1 MINLL
6 TNTSSIF
13 FYLIPVALISGPFI
27 PDLFL
32 SLIGLFFIII
42 RKNKLID
49 EIRNNQF
56 IKLLLI
62 FWVYITIRS
71 LFANN
76 ILLSL
81 ESSLFYFRFGIFVLA
96 ITWLIRQNII
106 NLKILTNIYCI
117 VLLFIAI
124 DCIFQ
129 FIFGY
134 NFIGIEKYNNRLTSF
149 FDGYNDEYNNLV
161 VGNYLARLLPIS
173 LALILL
179 TVKLNSKNIIFFII
193 YLNIVSA
200 AIFMSG
206 ERVTILNLFILFI
219 SLCMINFGFRK
230 LFLVNMIIIILA
242 GSISLSSNDNLKK
255 RIIVETI
262 EQINPTY
269 INNFQIISSAHHP
282 LIVNALKNFK
292 DNIIFG
298 NGTKMFREIC
308 KKYDQENNSCNTHP
322 HNTYVQLLTETGVIG
337 FSFVFSFFLIVSYK
351 ILKFIYLNFN
361 KIITQKK
368 TSYFLLLIL
377 IFTNLFVYQPT
388 MSFFHNWISVIYFL
402 PLPILFYLN
411 ENSEI

>member
-6 TNTSSIF
+6 TNSSSIF

-32 SLIGLFFIII
+32 SLIALFFIII

-49 EIRNNQF
+49 EIKNNQF
-56 IKLLLI
+56 IKYFLV
-62 FWVYITIRS
+62 FWAYITIRS

-76 ILLSL
+76 VLLSL

-96 ITWLIRQNII
+96 ITWLIQQNFI
-106 NLKILTNIYCI
+106 NLRILTNIYFLI
-117 VLLFIAI
+117 LLFIAI

-129 FIFGY
+129 FIYGY

-149 FDGYNDEYNNLV
+149 FDGYQGNYNNLV

-179 TVKLNSKNIIFFII
+179 TFKLKSKNIIFFII

-206 ERVTILNLFILFI
+206 ERVTILNLLFLFI
-219 SLCMINFGFRK
+219 SLCIINFGFRK
-230 LFLVNMIIIILA
+230 LFLINIIIILFA
-242 GSISLSSNDNLKK
+242 GSISLAFNDNLKN

-262 EQINPTY
+262 EQIKPSSSNK
-269 INNFQIISSAHHP
+269 FQIISSAHHP
-282 LIVNALKNFK
+282 MIENALKNFK

-337 FSFVFSFFLIVSYK
+337 FSFVFLFFLIISYK
-351 ILKFIYLNFN
+351 ILRFIYLYYD
-361 KIITQKK
+361 KIITQNKA
-368 TSYFLLLIL
+368 SYFLLLIL

-388 MSFFHNWISVIYFL
+388 MSFFHNWISIIYFL
-402 PLPILFYLN
+402 PLPIFFYLN
-411 ENSEI
+411 ENNKI